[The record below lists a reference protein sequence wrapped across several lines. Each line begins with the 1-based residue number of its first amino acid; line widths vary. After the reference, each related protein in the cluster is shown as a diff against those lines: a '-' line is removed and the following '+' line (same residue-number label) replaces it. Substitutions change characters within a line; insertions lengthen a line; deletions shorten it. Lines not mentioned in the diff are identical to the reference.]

1 MQFLDQVVSHSRK
14 ESTAKEYHIQNDE
27 HGFRDD
33 SQWLH
38 IMIQFN
44 DLLPLMFS
52 PISKFFRAHSFLSC
66 PVLFNPFCMR
76 QIKIIYAK
84 SLIAYGFLTY
94 FYLCRIKNAK
104 GRRSLN
110 SKWHKIHIEKREKKK
125 ETNSNKEK
133 SKKSNMAKDNRQRH
147 KIGVIWQIHCKF
159 KASHILFSLLI
170 KCERPSLSYIGFLQF
185 MHANVRSHLFA
196 PFS

>member
-1 MQFLDQVVSHSRK
+1 MQFLEQVVSHSRK
-14 ESTAKEYHIQNDE
+14 ESTVKEYHIQNDE
-27 HGFRDD
+27 YGFRDC

-84 SLIAYGFLTY
+84 SDLVSRWLHAVSWLIFIYVE
-94 FYLCRIKNAK
+94 
-104 GRRSLN
+104 
-110 SKWHKIHIEKREKKK
+110 SKMQRKKELKQQMAQNTHRKKRKEKRKK
-125 ETNSNKEK
+125 
-133 SKKSNMAKDNRQRH
+133 
-147 KIGVIWQIHCKF
+147 
-159 KASHILFSLLI
+159 I
-170 KCERPSLSYIGFLQF
+170 K
-185 MHANVRSHLFA
+185 
-196 PFS
+196 